1 MYRNGIISVS
11 DSVFWVG
18 AQDRTTD
25 KFEGMWSI
33 PHGVAYNSY
42 LLTGEKNILI
52 DTVKEHF
59 IGGFLDRIAEALA
72 GRSLDYVVVNH
83 MEPDHS
89 GSMRVL
95 RDVYPNA
102 KLIGNA
108 KTAEMMKNFFGIS
121 EGIVTVSDGEAVEL
135 GGRKFV
141 FVFTPMVHWPESMV
155 AYDAT
160 DRILFSSDILGGFGA
175 TDGGIFDDE
184 ADMNMAVGE
193 MARYYVN
200 IVGRFAAP
208 ALKALAK
215 VRTLDIGI
223 ICPAH
228 GHVWRTE
235 PGRVIDI
242 YEKLSRQETDEGVV
256 VVYGTMY
263 GNTAAA
269 AERIASDLVKN
280 RVPSVHM
287 HDIARS
293 DISQVTTDIWRH
305 SGLILASCTY
315 NMELFPPMARLL
327 RHLENKNMKGRYAGL
342 CGTFSWAEASL
353 RELSAF
359 VERSKGGWTH
369 VEPKI
374 LIKSGLKAS
383 DCALCETLSSNMAR
397 AIKG

>member
-1 MYRNGIISVS
+1 MRGNGTIPVA

-18 AQDRTTD
+18 AHDRITD
-25 KFEGMWSI
+25 KFEGMWRL
-33 PHGVAYNSY
+33 PYGVTYNSY
-42 LLTGEKNILI
+42 LLTGEKNILV

-59 IGGFLDRIAEALA
+59 IGGFLDRIADALQ
-72 GRSLDYVVVNH
+72 GRPLDYVIVNH

-95 RDVYPNA
+95 RDVYPDA

-121 EGIVTVSDGEAVEL
+121 ENIVTVSDGEAVEL
-135 GGRKFV
+135 GERKFV

-160 DRILFSSDILGGFGA
+160 DGILFSSDIFGA
-175 TDGGIFDDE
+175 FGTTDGGIFDDE
-184 ADMNMAVGE
+184 ADMNIAVGE
-193 MARYYVN
+193 MTRYYVN

-215 VRTLDIGI
+215 VRTLDAGI

-228 GHVWRTE
+228 GHVWRSE
-235 PGRVIDI
+235 PERAVGL
-242 YEKLSRQETDEGVV
+242 YEKLSIQETDEGVV

-269 AERIASDLVKN
+269 AERIAGALAKN
-280 RVPSVHM
+280 GVPRVHVY
-287 HDIARS
+287 DIARGDMS
-293 DISQVTTDIWRH
+293 RVIADIWCH

-315 NMELFPPMARLL
+315 NMEIFPPMANLL
-327 RHLENKNMKGRYAGL
+327 RHLENKGMKGRYAGL

-353 RELSAF
+353 RDMSAF
-359 VERSKGGWTH
+359 VERSKGGWTL

-374 LIKSGLKAS
+374 LIKSGVKES
-383 DCALCETLSSNMAR
+383 DSALCDTLASNMAR
-397 AIKG
+397 AVKR

>member
-1 MYRNGIISVS
+1 
-11 DSVFWVG
+11 
-18 AQDRTTD
+18 
-25 KFEGMWSI
+25 
-33 PHGVAYNSY
+33 
-42 LLTGEKNILI
+42 
-52 DTVKEHF
+52 
-59 IGGFLDRIAEALA
+59 
-72 GRSLDYVVVNH
+72 
-83 MEPDHS
+83 
-89 GSMRVL
+89 MRVL

-121 EGIVTVSDGEAVEL
+121 EDIITVSDGETLEL
-135 GGRKFV
+135 GERKFV

-160 DRILFSSDILGGFGA
+160 DRILFSSDIFGGFGA

-184 ADMNMAVGE
+184 ADMNLAVRE
-193 MARYYVN
+193 MTRYYVN

-215 VRTLDIGI
+215 VRTLGAGI

-228 GHVWRTE
+228 GHVWRAE

-269 AERIASDLVKN
+269 AERIAGALVKN
-280 RVPSVHM
+280 GVPRVRV
-287 HDIARS
+287 HDIARG
-293 DISQVTTDIWRH
+293 DISQVTADIWGH
-305 SGLILASCTY
+305 SGLVLASCTY
-315 NMELFPPMARLL
+315 NMELFPPMAGLL
-327 RHLENKNMKGRYAGL
+327 RHLENKGMKGRYAGL

-359 VERSKGGWTH
+359 VERSKGGWTL

-374 LIKSGLKAS
+374 LIKSGVKAS
-383 DCALCETLSSNMAR
+383 DCELCETLASNMAR
-397 AIKG
+397 AIKR

>member
-1 MYRNGIISVS
+1 MYGNEIIPVA
-11 DSVFWVG
+11 DSVFWIG
-18 AQDRTTD
+18 AHDRTTD
-25 KFEGMWSI
+25 KFEGMWPL
-33 PHGVAYNSY
+33 PHGVAYNAY
-42 LLTGEKNILI
+42 LLTGGKNILV

-59 IGGFLDRIAEALA
+59 IGGFLDRIAETLD
-72 GRSLDYVVVNH
+72 GHPLDYVIVNH

-89 GSMRVL
+89 GSLRVL
-95 RDVYPNA
+95 RDVYPNV

-108 KTAEMMKNFFGIS
+108 KTAEMIKNFFGIS
-121 EGIVTVSDGEAVEL
+121 EGIVTVSDGETVEL
-135 GGRKFV
+135 GRRKFV
-141 FVFTPMVHWPESMV
+141 FVFTPMVHWPESMI

-160 DRILFSSDILGGFGA
+160 DRILFSSDIFGGFGA

-184 ADMNMAVGE
+184 ADMNIAVGE

-215 VRTLDIGI
+215 AKTLDIGI

-228 GHVWRTE
+228 GLVWRTD
-235 PGRVIDI
+235 PGHVADI

-263 GNTAAA
+263 GNTAAV
-269 AERIASDLVKN
+269 AERIARALVKN
-280 RVPSVHM
+280 GVPRVHV
-287 HDIARS
+287 HDIVRS
-293 DISQVTTDIWRH
+293 DISRVTTDIWSM
-305 SGLILASCTY
+305 SGLVLASCTY

-327 RHLENKNMKGRYAGL
+327 RHLENKGMKGRYAGL

-359 VERSKGGWTH
+359 VERSKGGWAL

-374 LIKSGLKAS
+374 LIKSNMKAP
-383 DCALCETLSSNMAR
+383 DAELCDMLASNMAR
-397 AIKG
+397 IIKG